1 MTPLERKK
9 IMDTLQ
15 EEFNLYKSAGSTL
28 LQAGR
33 ITPKEYYKGVRDKGI
48 QLNILGENEYPT
60 TLPGYVEPIFRVTG
74 ATLGAVAGSILGAP
88 GGPAG
93 TLAGASAGAGVGGG
107 AATLAFQ
114 EFSEFL
120 NPDLPVM
127 PFAEKVKISEN
138 AATVDAVGT
147 LAIGG
152 VGNIM
157 GNILRRG
164 GSLSQ
169 RGYNKLKNLSD
180 EQLTKLSNKV
190 PERKT
195 GILEKLF
202 VSQTQGLK
210 KEADEVAKSLEKEGF
225 EPYVAQLGGGAVQG
239 LYSGAGRFPILGRP
253 VAEKAV
259 DYSKALTNRFQ
270 KGAVRINESNKSEI
284 LNPILGRQIFKVDSK
299 GKINRVIGNQADEQ
313 NQVAATAIAG
323 LLRNIKQESA
333 KKAQFYKEFDEG
345 FAGINSE
352 AIKNKFK
359 NKELY
364 ELNTQNPLIKAAD
377 EPQFNSGNEL
387 FKSFKGVMT
396 RSGLKDI
403 NNSTPTTLQKFHT
416 ELRKEISSF
425 NSKIKVGQAG
435 TQIVDT
441 NAETVRN
448 GLRGLMNDFEKSL
461 VGVTTTKGDS
471 LGNLLSRAN
480 SQNERFNALLRR
492 NSDVVAYSGA
502 NSDLI
507 KVIGKQDADA
517 VLNDAGLSFAVK
529 SPNKLKNKFDLLN
542 DTYKTPG
549 EQIML
554 RRALGQEEY
563 KKLVDQEMT
572 DIFEDG
578 LANVIN
584 KTGTFDD
591 VKFNNLVGV
600 TNATNGVLLRKKLEL
615 AYGKQKGTQ
624 VFKSLGNIGNILKK
638 FPDHP
643 NISSMIARRQALMS
657 ASTGLG
663 ASALGVGAFATGG
676 MVTGVMTIG
685 MMYGLLKLLSKPYGA
700 SLIAQAQKNTAAGFA
715 AGNRVLDEIS
725 TAGGQIGK
733 FQASKER
740 ILQLLDPEKY
750 RLYKEGLRQTG
761 LETYSDEFLPSQK
774 TNVYGDIRR

>member
-9 IMDTLQ
+9 LMDTLQ

-48 QLNILGENEYPT
+48 ELNIIGEDEYPT
-60 TLPGYVEPIFRVTG
+60 TLPGYVEPVFRVTG
-74 ATLGAVAGSILGAP
+74 ATLGAIAGGILGLP
-88 GGPAG
+88 GGPIG
-93 TLAGASAGAGVGGG
+93 SLAGASAGAGAGGG

-114 EFSEFL
+114 NFSEFL

-127 PFAEKVKISEN
+127 PFSEKVKVSEN

-169 RGYNKLKNLSD
+169 RGYNKLKDLSD

-190 PERKT
+190 PERRT

-202 VSQTQGLK
+202 VSRTQSLK
-210 KEADEVAKSLEKEGF
+210 KEADDIAKSLEKEGF
-225 EPYVAQLGGGAVQG
+225 EPFVAQLAGPSVQG
-239 LYSGAGRFPILGRP
+239 LYSGAGRFPIIGGP
-253 VAEKAV
+253 VAEKAKS
-259 DYSKALTNRFQ
+259 YTKALTDRFQ
-270 KGAVRINESNKSEI
+270 KGALRINERNQSEL
-284 LNPILGRQIFKVDSK
+284 LNPILGRQVFKVDSK
-299 GKINRVIGNQADEQ
+299 GKINRVIGNQADDQ
-313 NQVAATAIAG
+313 NEVASTAIAA

-345 FAGINSE
+345 FAGATNE
-352 AIKNKFK
+352 TVKNKFA
-359 NKELY
+359 NPNLY
-364 ELNTQNPLIKAAD
+364 VANNDNPLFKAANA
-377 EPQFNSGNEL
+377 PQFNSGREFN
-387 FKSFKGVMT
+387 KSLKGILS

-403 NNSTPTTLQKFHT
+403 NNASPVVLQKFHT
-416 ELRKEISSF
+416 ELRKEIASF
-425 NSKIKVGQAG
+425 NSRIRVGQAG
-435 TQIVDT
+435 TQVVDT

-448 GLRGLMNDFEKSL
+448 GLRGLMDDFEKSL
-461 VGVTTTKGDS
+461 IDIPATKGNN
-471 LGNLLSRAN
+471 LGQLLQRAN

-492 NSDVVAYSGA
+492 NPEVIAYSGA

-507 KVIGKQDADA
+507 KVIGKQEADA
-517 VLNDAGLSFAVK
+517 ILNDAGLSFATK
-529 SPNKLKNKFDLLN
+529 STAKLKNKFDLLN
-542 DTYKTPG
+542 TTYKTPG

-554 RRALGQEEY
+554 RKSIGQDEY
-563 KKLVDQEMT
+563 RKLIDQEVT

-578 LANVIN
+578 LAKVIN

-591 VKFNNLVGV
+591 VKFNDLVGV
-600 TNATNGVLLRKKLEL
+600 TNPANGVLLKKKLEL

-624 VFKSLGNIGNILKK
+624 VFNSLGNIGNILKR

-643 NISSMIARRQALMS
+643 NMSSMIARRQAMMS
-657 ASTGLG
+657 ASAGLG

-676 MVTGVMTIG
+676 VVGGVMTIG
-685 MMYGLLKLLSKPYGA
+685 AMYGLLKLLSKPYGA
-700 SLIAQAQKNTAAGFA
+700 SLIKEAQKNTAAGYA
-715 AGNRVLDEIS
+715 AANRVLDEMS
-725 TAGGQIGK
+725 SAGGQIGK
-733 FQASKER
+733 FQGAKER
-740 ILQLLDPEKY
+740 VLALLDPERY
-750 RLYKEGLRQTG
+750 RLYKEGLRQAG
-761 LETYSDEFLPSQK
+761 LETYSDEFLPSQRSDF
-774 TNVYGDIRR
+774 YGDVAR